1 MEQNSVLLKWTWLG
15 CSLWIIY
22 LLVAKC
28 ETFPDKAKT
37 IQQFTEAAL
46 KQRALSDYI
55 MTYEECRPADLRSE
69 NVLT

>member
-1 MEQNSVLLKWTWLG
+1 MEQNSVLLKLTWLG

-22 LLVAKC
+22 LLVTKC
-28 ETFPDKAKT
+28 ETFLDKAKT
-37 IQQFTEAAL
+37 MQQFTEAAL

-55 MTYEECRPADLRSE
+55 MTYEERRPADLRSE